1 MTAAHSISSSSSS
14 SCAASGTFT
23 NRVILVTG
31 ATGGLGQMA
40 CEALAKEGATLLL
53 LARNEKRLDAL
64 YDRMIELGAP
74 TPVSIP
80 LDLAAQKDAQFEE
93 LAGMIASQL
102 GRLDGIAHFASQFV
116 QLAPLASQTL
126 KDWERAFA
134 VNALAPFG
142 LTRAC
147 LPLLKQSPDA
157 SVVFAIESHSLKPAA
172 FWGGFTASQSAI
184 PSLVT
189 ILTEEREADSNL
201 RFNVLVP
208 GPIET
213 PMRERTHPGETR
225 AQRRPTMELA
235 ELILECLGPAS
246 QGRSGEV
253 IFA

>member
-1 MTAAHSISSSSSS
+1 MTTAPSNVPRSFSD
-14 SCAASGTFT
+14 AASGSLA

-31 ATGGLGQMA
+31 ATGGLGQMT
-40 CEALAKEGATLLL
+40 CEALAQEGATLLL

-64 YDRMIELGAP
+64 YDRIVEMGGP

-80 LDLAAQKDAQFEE
+80 LDLAAQKDAQFDE
-93 LAGMIASQL
+93 LASMIASQL

-134 VNALAPFG
+134 VNTLAPFG

-147 LPLLKQSPDA
+147 LPLLNQSPDA
-157 SVVFAIESHSLKPAA
+157 SVLFTVEAHSLKPGA
-172 FWGGFTASQSAI
+172 FWGGFTASQTAL
-184 PSLVT
+184 PAMAR
-189 ILTEEREADSNL
+189 ILSEEHEANPNL

-208 GPIET
+208 GNIET

-225 AQRRPTMELA
+225 AQRRPTQQLA
-235 ELILECLGPAS
+235 GLMVECFGPT
-246 QGRSGEV
+246 GRGRRGEV